1 MILHVVHYTSNN
13 RLDSSKSKT
22 VSKNIFDKLTYFL
35 QLSVLLK
42 KSKIT
47 DTSCW
52 LSINIY
58 FHSSVPLCSLS
69 ELSIT
74 SGMTQASSR
83 WLDLS
88 WVDHAECVC
97 VCRSCPRYHRTET
110 TWAQTPTTL
119 APARHWQYHPVAVHE
134 ECSIHRRYCLPEIWR
149 LWILTRRTLGIS
161 WITIMM

>member
-97 VCRSCPRYHRTET
+97 VPFMSEVPQNGNHMGTDPNNSCTSK
-110 TWAQTPTTL
+110 AL
-119 APARHWQYHPVAVHE
+119 AVPP
-134 ECSIHRRYCLPEIWR
+134 S
-149 LWILTRRTLGIS
+149 GSS
-161 WITIMM
+161 WGVFNP